1 MPDAGTINTL
11 LWSGT
16 FSTQK
21 FYCFTTAPRKHK
33 ADLSST
39 SKKLPTDKKTKAE
52 ETEAIVMN
60 PANLKVDLETIWPDL
75 ESGLDDIFG
84 ERRIEQKRYM
94 TLYTN
99 VYNHCINTPS
109 SFSDST
115 IVAPK
120 SGRGV
125 SRNSMNG
132 YGNGSEFTGG
142 ELYQRLKNYL
152 ERTVIKALQEG
163 KEKHDEE
170 LVRFYVKK
178 WEQFRFYFKV
188 IDGIFAYLNKHWIK
202 RQIEDKRDP
211 IYYVKTLGLVTWR
224 DVLLSELDARVMQGV
239 MDLIRQE
246 RDGQTIDRSL
256 IRAVVESYVDLGID
270 EDASCTSRTVEKS
283 DLKFYRQKFEKRFLG
298 ETENYYT
305 TEADDFLQQNPFTE
319 YMKKIEKR
327 LNEEAERCNFY
338 LQTSTLQ
345 PLSQICETVFIQ
357 RKIELFQRDFGP
369 LLEQERDDDLARIYQ
384 LCGRIEQG
392 LEELKLALE
401 RHITR
406 QGQNAIDEIAK
417 KSPNDPREFMR
428 GILEVHMRYKGLVSK
443 SFQNEAGFN
452 QALDKASSNF
462 INKNAITKIAGN
474 SSSKGPELI
483 ARYCDLLLRKS
494 KDNIGEAEME
504 EQLQNVIAVFKYIE
518 DKDVFQQF
526 YTKMFSKRLIG
537 GLSASDT
544 AESQMISKLKQ
555 MCGFE
560 YTSKLQRMFTD
571 TELSKNITENF
582 RKNCQEKDI
591 ALGLDFTIMVLG
603 YSSWPSM
610 PQLQMQMPLKLS
622 ETIEH
627 FKNYY
632 NTQHNGRKLSWIY
645 SQSRGELSSTGF
657 QKKYG
662 FQAWTAQMA
671 VLMLYNEAPKQALNL
686 KEMML
691 QLNTL
696 KEQLVPVV
704 GSLLKNDLLKC
715 DDVAAGTEIENEIAD
730 TAVFTLDPNFQSK
743 KIKVDLTRTQMRSE
757 VKKEA
762 EKDKKCIEEDRRLV
776 IEACIVRIMKT
787 RKRLAHNE
795 LISEVLQQL
804 STRFTPNVMKVRTSI
819 EGLMERLFL
828 KRAEDTMNVYEYIA

>member
-1 MPDAGTINTL
+1 M
-11 LWSGT
+11 
-16 FSTQK
+16 Q
-21 FYCFTTAPRKHK
+21 Y
-33 ADLSST
+33 
-39 SKKLPTDKKTKAE
+39 E
-52 ETEAIVMN
+52 V
-60 PANLKVDLETIWPDL
+60 ETIWPDL

-94 TLYTN
+94 TLYTH
-99 VYNHCINTPS
+99 VYNHCINSIKSLVNPA
-109 SFSDST
+109 
-115 IVAPK
+115 ILAPK
-120 SGRGV
+120 SGR
-125 SRNSMNG
+125 NSIND
-132 YGNGSEFTGG
+132 YRNGSLFSGS

-152 ERTVIKALQEG
+152 ERTVTEALQEG
-163 KEKHDEE
+163 NEKHDEE
-170 LVRFYVKK
+170 LFRFYVDK
-178 WEQFRFYFKV
+178 WKQFCFYFKV
-188 IDGIFAYLNKHWIK
+188 IDGIFDCLNKHLCEPGVEVNRDSK
-202 RQIEDKRDP
+202 RVLF
-211 IYYVKTLGLVTWR
+211 YVKTL
-224 DVLLSELDARVMQGV
+224 LLRELDARFMQGV

-246 RDGQTIDRSL
+246 RDGQTIDRSF
-256 IRAVVESYVDLGID
+256 IRAVVEFYVDLGID
-270 EDASCTSRTVEKS
+270 ENSRSLER
-283 DLKFYRQKFEKRFLG
+283 FYRQKFEKRFLG

-305 TEADDFLQQNPFTE
+305 TEADDFLQQNSFTE

-338 LQTSTLQ
+338 LHATTLQ

-443 SFQNEAGFN
+443 SFRDEAGFKE
-452 QALDKASSNF
+452 ALDKASSHF

-474 SSSKGPELI
+474 SSSKVPELI

-526 YTKMFSKRLIG
+526 YTKMLSKRLIG

-555 MCGFE
+555 MCGIE
-560 YTSKLQRMFTD
+560 YTNKLQRMFTD

-591 ALGLDFTIMVLG
+591 ALGLDFAIMVLG

-691 QLNTL
+691 QLNMP
-696 KEQLVPVV
+696 KDQLVPVV
-704 GSLLKNDLLKC
+704 GSLLKC
-715 DDVAAGTEIENEIAD
+715 GDVAAGTEVENEIAD
-730 TAVFTLDPNFQSK
+730 TAVFALNPNFQSK

-762 EKDKKCIEEDRRLV
+762 EKDKQYIEEDRRLV
-776 IEACIVRIMKT
+776 TEACIVRIMKT

-828 KRAEDTMNVYEYIA
+828 KRAEDAMNVYEYIA

>member
-1 MPDAGTINTL
+1 M
-11 LWSGT
+11 
-16 FSTQK
+16 Q
-21 FYCFTTAPRKHK
+21 Y
-33 ADLSST
+33 
-39 SKKLPTDKKTKAE
+39 E
-52 ETEAIVMN
+52 V
-60 PANLKVDLETIWPDL
+60 ETIWPDL

-94 TLYTN
+94 KLYTH
-99 VYNHCINTPS
+99 VYNHYH
-109 SFSDST
+109 
-115 IVAPK
+115 K
-120 SGRGV
+120 
-125 SRNSMNG
+125 NG
-132 YGNGSEFTGG
+132 PDFT

-152 ERTVIKALQEG
+152 ERTVTEALQEG
-163 KEKHDEE
+163 NEKHGEE
-170 LVRFYVKK
+170 LVRFYAEK
-178 WEQFRFYFKV
+178 WEKFPFYFKAT
-188 IDGIFAYLNKHWIK
+188 DGMFAYLNKHWIK
-202 RQIEDKRDP
+202 RQIEDKREP
-211 IYYVKTLGLVTWR
+211 IFYVKTLGLVTWR
-224 DVLLSELDARVMQGV
+224 DVLLSELDARLMQGV

-246 RDGQTIDRSL
+246 RDGQIIDRSL

-270 EDASCTSRTVEKS
+270 EDGSYSTGHTFEKPV
-283 DLKFYRQKFEKRFLG
+283 DLKFYQQRFEKRFLG

-305 TEADDFLQQNPFTE
+305 TEAEAFRRQNPFTE

-327 LNEEAERCNFY
+327 LNEEVERCNSYLQAFTLKPLIQICGKVLIPGKIELLQRY
-338 LQTSTLQ
+338 FESFLEQERDDGIDEDASSTGRPVEKPDLKNILQQNLFTKYMKKIEKRLDEDLQTSRLQ
-345 PLSQICETVFIQ
+345 RLSQICEMVFVL

-443 SFQNEAGFN
+443 SFRDEAGFKE
-452 QALDKASSNF
+452 ALDKASSHF

-474 SSSKGPELI
+474 SSSKVPELI

-494 KDNIGEAEME
+494 KDNIGEAETE

-526 YTKMFSKRLIG
+526 YTKMLSKRLIG

-555 MCGFE
+555 MCGIE
-560 YTSKLQRMFTD
+560 YTNKLQRMFTD
-571 TELSKNITENF
+571 TELSKIITENF
-582 RKNCQEKDI
+582 RKNCQEKDV

-691 QLNTL
+691 QLNMP
-696 KEQLVPVV
+696 KDQLVPVV
-704 GSLLKNDLLKC
+704 GSLFKNDLLKC
-715 DDVAAGTEIENEIAD
+715 GDVAAGTEVENEIAD
-730 TAVFTLDPNFQSK
+730 TAVFALNPNFQSK

-762 EKDKKCIEEDRRLV
+762 EKDKQYIDEDRPLV
-776 IEACIVRIMKT
+776 TEACIVRIMKT

-828 KRAEDTMNVYEYIA
+828 KRAEDAMNVYEYIA